1 MDVSYRLR
9 HFSDTLTLVR
19 VCRVARDTH
28 VQWSVDRNFGHR
40 VGCAIPRSVQPCPS
54 SSIFVRTTIISS
66 IGFNLRENCYSSQSS
81 RCPRSGPWSPCCMR
95 ARRPRT
101 GETPAHYALAPVI
114 CRPAACGQ
122 DARAPAR
129 RPRIGI
135 VQGRH
140 LASPRTG
147 RPNDP
152 TVPYSGAFVNPCAI
166 LSPCHSQSMTTRRM
180 AI

>member
-1 MDVSYRLR
+1 MPSLPYPV
-9 HFSDTLTLVR
+9 TLLPAGKMPAHR
-19 VCRVARDTH
+19 RDT
-28 VQWSVDRNFGHR
+28 R
-40 VGCAIPRSVQPCPS
+40 A
-54 SSIFVRTTIISS
+54 
-66 IGFNLRENCYSSQSS
+66 L
-81 RCPRSGPWSPCCMR
+81 CPRSCNLSHCCLRARRPRTMPSLPYLVTLLPAGKMPAHRRDARALCPHSRTWSPCCLR
-95 ARRPRT
+95 ARCLRT

-114 CRPAACGQ
+114 CRTAACGQ

-129 RPRIGI
+129 RPRTGI